1 MADTL
6 HDVMPVWE
14 QYQRDKMDIA
24 NTLQLHIKQKKTSTS
39 EFQRFSKNADK

>member
-1 MADTL
+1 MTDTL

-24 NTLQLHIKQKKTSTS
+24 NALQLHIKQKTST
-39 EFQRFSKNADK
+39 